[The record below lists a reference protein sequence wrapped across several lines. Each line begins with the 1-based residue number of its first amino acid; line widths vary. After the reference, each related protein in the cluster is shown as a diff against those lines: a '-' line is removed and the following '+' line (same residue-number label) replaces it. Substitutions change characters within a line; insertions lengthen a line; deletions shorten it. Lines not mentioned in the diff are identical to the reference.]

1 MLKKIL
7 KEMDQYSRLFYH
19 HVALPYLLW
28 LGLEMFLLLIL
39 VLSQLSALDNM
50 TAMKEI
56 SESTKQFNQQ
66 NLAINF
72 HAIKMMFFGL
82 LGIPFGG
89 VVVRGI
95 FYGIDYYGKIRKE
108 NRL

>member
-7 KEMDQYSRLFYH
+7 KEIDQYSRFFYH
-19 HVALPYLLW
+19 HVAVPYLFWLW
-28 LGLEMFLLLIL
+28 LEMFLVMIL
-39 VLSQLSALDNM
+39 VLSHLPVLANM
-50 TAMKEI
+50 TVM
-56 SESTKQFNQQ
+56 SVSTQQFNQQ

-82 LGIPFGG
+82 LVIPFGG
-89 VVVRGI
+89 VVGRGI